1 MSFQGIPFFVHLR
14 VRGAG
19 DITADNSFL
28 ISPAIVFPSL
38 IFHDEYY
45 FYICGLII
53 KY

>member
-1 MSFQGIPFFVHLR
+1 MCTLPTMGG
-14 VRGAG
+14 GAG
-19 DITADNSFL
+19 DITAGNSFL
-28 ISPAIVFPSL
+28 ISTAIVFPSL